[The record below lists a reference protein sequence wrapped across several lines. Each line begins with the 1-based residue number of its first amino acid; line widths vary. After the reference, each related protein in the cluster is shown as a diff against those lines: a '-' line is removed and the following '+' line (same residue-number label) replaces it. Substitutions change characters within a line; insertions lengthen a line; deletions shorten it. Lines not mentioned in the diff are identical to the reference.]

1 MPRTFLESSSTS
13 LNNGQYFVDLLDERR
28 SSSDLGHALR
38 TYKPQPYK
46 DASSC
51 SPAEINEAVLDS
63 QYLRY
68 IMKEIAAETSVSA
81 EELKVSAR
89 GILEEMSQNLQLRCI
104 RLMAFSLTKV
114 IKRIFSNIYINMEG
128 LSMLQQAIQESPVI
142 LMPNHRSYMDFLII
156 SYVLFTYDLPV
167 PVIAAGIRNQDSP
180 FSSFDREALAGMKV
194 VGEILRRSGAFFIRR
209 DIGADKLYWAVLS
222 EYVKVLVRRG
232 CAPIE
237 FYVEGYRSRAL
248 KSLTPKLGMMHM
260 VLEPFFKGEVYDVTL
275 VPINISYDRV
285 LEETLLAHELL
296 GVPKPKES
304 TRGLLKATRVL
315 EDNYGCMHVTFCRPL
330 SVREL
335 CYGKIS
341 RWQYNLT
348 PRDLPQRPTPEA
360 QACVSWLAH
369 LVVRTQEG
377 ATWTSPFSLMACV
390 LLQTPTAVLTGEGLP
405 WHQLMEKTLWLK
417 KLALDFGA
425 QLNWPGQV
433 PDSEVVTS
441 SLALHHSTVQ
451 HRAGHVSL
459 AVEEEPSRESR
470 ASPEEGVIRTAVPLL
485 MLASYRNQSM
495 HVFVRPALLATAMH
509 VTESTRRDEIF
520 AFFCFLQHVFSVE
533 FIFIP
538 GQASQDFD
546 EACLLLKKCAAL
558 EVKGPELTV
567 SDGGGEVLHFLRS
580 LLQPFIESYQVMLRY
595 LCEEGG
601 QRLSDKTL
609 LPAVRSLAT
618 RLILSGE
625 LGTSEALSS
634 DTHKNALSALR
645 RLEAVTKLRAS
656 ERSEYRVDRSA
667 VRRIRD
673 VLSGKIPPQMLPA
686 APDARL

>member
-1 MPRTFLESSSTS
+1 MPGTFLESSCTG
-13 LNNGQYFVDLLDERR
+13 LNSGQYFVDLLEERR

-38 TYKPQPYK
+38 TYNPQPYK

-63 QYLRY
+63 QNLRY
-68 IMKEIAAETSVSA
+68 VMKEIAAETGVA
-81 EELKVSAR
+81 TEELKVSAR

-104 RLMAFSLTKV
+104 RLMAFTLTKV
-114 IKRIFSNIYINMEG
+114 VKRLFSNIYINMEG

-142 LMPNHRSYMDFLII
+142 LMPNHRSYVDFLII
-156 SYVLFTYDLPV
+156 SYILFTYDLPV
-167 PVIAAGIRNQDSP
+167 PVIAAGIP
-180 FSSFDREALAGMKV
+180 LAGMKV

-232 CAPIE
+232 CAPLE

-275 VPINISYDRV
+275 VPISISYDRV
-285 LEETLLAHELL
+285 LEESLLAHELL

-304 TRGLLKATRVL
+304 TRGLLKATGVL
-315 EDNYGCMHVTFCRPL
+315 EEDYGCMHVTFCRPL

-335 CYGKIS
+335 CYGRIS

-348 PRDLPQRPTPEA
+348 PRDLPQRPSLEA

-369 LVVRTQEG
+369 LVLRTQEG
-377 ATWTSPFSLMACV
+377 ASWISPWSLMAHV
-390 LLQTPTAVLTGEGLP
+390 LLQTPTAVLAGEGLP

-417 KLALDFGA
+417 KLALDLGA
-425 QLNWPGQV
+425 QLNWPAQV

-459 AVEEEPSRESR
+459 AAEEEPTPKCP
-470 ASPEEGVIRTAVPLL
+470 ASPEERVIRTAVPLL

-495 HVFVRPALLATAMH
+495 HVFVRPALLATAMR

-520 AFFCFLQHVFSVE
+520 AFFCFLQHVFSAE

-558 EVKGPELTV
+558 EIKGQELTV
-567 SDGGGEVLHFLRS
+567 SDAGGEVLHFLRS
-580 LLQPFIESYQVMLRY
+580 LLLPFIQSYEVMLRY
-595 LCEEGG
+595 LCEGGG
-601 QRLSDKTL
+601 QQLSDKTL

-618 RLILSGE
+618 KLILSGE
-625 LGTSEALSS
+625 LGTYEALSS
-634 DTHKNALSALR
+634 DAHKNALSALR
-645 RLEAVTKLRAS
+645 RLEAVTKLRPS
-656 ERSEYRVDRSA
+656 ERSEYRVDTSA

-673 VLSGKIPPQMLPA
+673 VLSGKIPPQTLQA